1 MKKTIKTSLMGGML
15 CIAFLN
21 TGLSWSGPVNINS
34 ADAPTLAKELTGIGK
49 KKAQAI
55 IDYRLKNGPFTQIND
70 LANVKGIS
78 AKTIEKNKAD
88 LNL

>member
-1 MKKTIKTSLMGGML
+1 MKSMTKRALTGMMFCVASLGSGP
-15 CIAFLN
+15 
-21 TGLSWSGPVNINS
+21 SWSGPVSINT

-55 IDYRLKNGPFTQIND
+55 IDYRLKNGPFTQIDD

-78 AKTIEKNKAD
+78 AKTIEKNRSD